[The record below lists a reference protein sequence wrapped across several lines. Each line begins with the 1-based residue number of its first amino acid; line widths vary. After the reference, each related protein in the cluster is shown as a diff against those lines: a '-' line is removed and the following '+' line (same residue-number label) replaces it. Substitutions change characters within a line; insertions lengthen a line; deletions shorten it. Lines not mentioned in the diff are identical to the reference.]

1 MITQAIDNIRQSP
14 EVLVENKLTFAGPE
28 SELSIYDTYQQ
39 ASKVKLLSDQLL
51 FCAMVTGKKVMHS
64 TQDNFHGEF
73 LPHESF
79 IMAPNSMV
87 EIDFPIAQISQPTTC
102 LAIEIS
108 SDRVQ
113 QVSAMLNQQ
122 QPLNKVFGHW
132 QYDNKLVHTHHNSET
147 QNVLNRIVQIY
158 AENHP
163 DRSAMAA
170 LAVSELTI
178 RLLHQQTREFILA
191 FSQKEPDNNGLNAAL
206 NFIDLHLHEHIDID
220 DLARISC
227 MSRTKFFNEFKQH
240 LGCSPMVYQLQTRL
254 KKAASL
260 LEKGEK
266 VTQVCFALGFTN
278 TSHFSRCFKK
288 FYGVSPR
295 QYKERFV
302 GTINGNNLEKNLD
315 LRLNSH

>member
-1 MITQAIDNIRQSP
+1 MITQAIDNVRQP
-14 EVLVENKLTFAGPE
+14 PKVLVENKLSFAGPE

-39 ASKVKLLSDQLL
+39 ANKVQLKSDQLL

-64 TQDNFHGEF
+64 TLDNFHGEF

-79 IMAPNSMV
+79 IMAPGSSV
-87 EIDFPIAQISQPTTC
+87 EIDFPIAKIAEPTTC

-122 QPLNKVFGHW
+122 QPLNQAFGHW
-132 QYDNKLVHTHHNSET
+132 QYDQKLVHTHHNSET

-158 AENHP
+158 SENHP
-163 DRSAMAA
+163 DRSAMVA

-191 FSQKEPDNNGLNAAL
+191 FSNQEPDHNGLSAAL
-206 NFIDLHLHEHIDID
+206 NHIELHLNESLNIDH
-220 DLARISC
+220 LARIAC
-227 MSRTKFFNEFKQH
+227 MSRTKFFHEFKLH
-240 LGCSPMVYQLQTRL
+240 LGCSPMAFQSQSRL
-254 KKAASL
+254 KQAAIL
-260 LEKGEK
+260 LKKGQQ
-266 VTQVCFALGFTN
+266 VTQTCFALGFTN

-288 FYGVSPR
+288 FYGISPR
-295 QYKERFV
+295 QYKERSL
-302 GTINGNNLEKNLD
+302 GNNINSH
-315 LRLNSH
+315 LNS

>member
-1 MITQAIDNIRQSP
+1 MIRQAIDSVRNP
-14 EVLVENKLTFAGPE
+14 PKVLVENKLSFAGPE

-39 ASKVKLLSDQLL
+39 AEKVKLQSDQLL

-64 TQDNFHGEF
+64 TLDNFHGEF

-79 IMAPNSMV
+79 IMAPGSSV

-108 SDRVQ
+108 SERVQ

-122 QPLNKVFGHW
+122 QPLNQAFGHW

-147 QNVLNRIVQIY
+147 QSVLNRIVHIY
-158 AENHP
+158 TENHP
-163 DRSAMAA
+163 DRSAMVA

-191 FSQKEPDNNGLNAAL
+191 FSQQEPDHNGLNAAI
-206 NFIDLHLHEHIDID
+206 NQIELHLNESLSIDE
-220 DLARISC
+220 LARISC
-227 MSRTKFFNEFKQH
+227 MSRTKFFHEFKVN
-240 LGCSPMVYQLQTRL
+240 LGCSPMVYQLQSRL
-254 KKAASL
+254 KKAGKL
-260 LEKGEK
+260 LKQGQQI
-266 VTQVCFALGFTN
+266 TQTCFALGFTN

-288 FYGVSPR
+288 FYGISPR
-295 QYKERFV
+295 QYKERYL
-302 GTINGNNLEKNLD
+302 T
-315 LRLNSH
+315 RLA